1 MCSARL
7 RTPSEQRWTLAGM
20 NANAPQGMHS
30 LQGLRIPPGMYWSAA
45 ESARRCGVSRA
56 TIDRAIKAGKL
67 AAEKD
72 DEGAWRISPHALTEA
87 GLNPGKPSP
96 PDRVDTSAD
105 TAPVS
110 SEVHRLTVEL
120 ARVQADA
127 RVFAVERDSERQ
139 LREAAERER
148 DLYRRM
154 LEAPPETAASAP
166 HAVSQSV
173 PDPTPTP
180 APEPALRSNVGRFRR
195 AWNVLRY

>member
-1 MCSARL
+1 
-7 RTPSEQRWTLAGM
+7 M
-20 NANAPQGMHS
+20 NANTPEGMHS
-30 LQGLRIPPGMYWSAA
+30 LQGSRTPPGMYWSAA

-72 DEGAWRISPHALTEA
+72 YEGAWRISPHALAEA

-96 PDRVDTSAD
+96 PEEEDTPTE

-110 SEVHRLTVEL
+110 AEVHRLTVEL

-127 RVFAVERDSERQ
+127 RVAVVERDVERQ
-139 LREAAERER
+139 LRESAERER

-154 LEAPPETAASAP
+154 LDAPRETTTNAPQPAA
-166 HAVSQSV
+166 
-173 PDPTPTP
+173 DPTP
-180 APEPALRSNVGRFRR
+180 APEPAARSNVGRFRR

>member
-1 MCSARL
+1 MRTARL
-7 RTPSEQRWTLAGM
+7 RTPPKQRWTLADM
-20 NANAPQGMHS
+20 NANTPQGMHP
-30 LQGLRIPPGMYWSAA
+30 LQGSRTPPGMYWSAA
-45 ESARRCGVSRA
+45 ESARQCGVSRA

-72 DEGAWRISPHALTEA
+72 DEGAWRISPHALAEA

-96 PDRVDTSAD
+96 PEDADTLED

>member
-1 MCSARL
+1 
-7 RTPSEQRWTLAGM
+7 M
-20 NANAPQGMHS
+20 NANTPQGMYP
-30 LQGLRIPPGMYWSAA
+30 LQGSRTPPGMYWSAA
-45 ESARRCGVSRA
+45 ESARQCGVSRA

-72 DEGAWRISPHALTEA
+72 DEGAWRISPHALAEA

-96 PDRVDTSAD
+96 PDESDTLED

-110 SEVHRLTVEL
+110 SEVHRLTMEL

-154 LEAPPETAASAP
+154 LEAPQETTAHTP
-166 HAVSQSV
+166 QTSV
-173 PDPTPTP
+173 QTIDDPTSTP
-180 APEPALRSNVGRFRR
+180 APERGPQSNVGRFRR